1 MIIDPAMLV
10 TGIDLSAF
18 FQMMDIITQ
27 GLLIFRKAVKR
38 SVFNEFLLEEIIN
51 RGYAEIFSA
60 VRFQNGNDGFLKRR
74 NIKCLVFNKLF
85 SRILRDDIHVIVL
98 GYRRAAWGF
107 QTLFL
112 VIGQDLRFRI
122 AAKF

>member
-74 NIKCLVFNKLF
+74 GL
-85 SRILRDDIHVIVL
+85 
-98 GYRRAAWGF
+98 
-107 QTLFL
+107 
-112 VIGQDLRFRI
+112 
-122 AAKF
+122 